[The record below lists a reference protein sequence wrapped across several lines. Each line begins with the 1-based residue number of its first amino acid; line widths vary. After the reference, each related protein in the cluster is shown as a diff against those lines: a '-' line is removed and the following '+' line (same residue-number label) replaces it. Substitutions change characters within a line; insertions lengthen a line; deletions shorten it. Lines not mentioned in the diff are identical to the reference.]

1 MITMNNEQLKNLCL
15 SLMHAD
21 TEDEV
26 ITLLKEAGYWDDPRA
41 WRYYGD
47 RETNF
52 NAIGNQQDSS
62 DAALVEKI
70 VNSVDACLINEC
82 LVRGINPEG
91 PSAPQS
97 IQQAV
102 AQFFS
107 EGRSSSTFAGRIRE
121 WTTPKR
127 TEIARNITLAATG
140 VAPTKGG
147 GNPCFIIADAGEGQT
162 PDMMPKTFLSLDAK
176 NKVRIPFVQGQY
188 NMGGTGVL
196 QFCGRHKLQLVIS
209 RRNLRIIGK
218 SSGSTD
224 SHWGFSVV
232 RREDPKGGLKSAVY
246 TYLAPIN
253 ADIKPNSGGVLR
265 FEADK
270 MPIFPERNEAYKRES
285 EWGTL
290 IKLYEYSVPGFRGNI
305 ILPDGALGKLEL
317 RLPDIALPI
326 RLHECRKGYKGHA
339 GSFDTT
345 LTGIGVRLDD
355 DKAQNVEEGFP
366 SSSPMSVMGQ
376 QMTITIYAFK
386 KGKAGTYRKNEGII
400 FTINGQTQ
408 GHLTTDFF
416 RREKIGL
423 SYLRDSL
430 LVIIDCTKFDEIG
443 RADLFMNNRVMLRK
457 GELRKEIENDIED
470 LLKNH
475 DNLRA
480 LKEYRKREEIESK
493 LEEDKPLENVLESI
507 LKQSPSLSSIFILGK
522 RLSTPFKT
530 KEVIDKE
537 MKYEGRKH
545 PTYFKFKGKEYG
557 QKLLKECH
565 IDYRARITF
574 ETDAVND
581 YFSRNIDR
589 GEFALF
595 LVKDEDKY
603 PVTDS
608 AGPYPQNGIATL
620 SVKLPES
627 VRIGDSLQFVSIVSD
642 PTLLEPFENTF
653 YLKVLEEAQPSG
665 KKGKRKKKKPP
676 TDRKGK
682 DRERPAGIS
691 LPKIKTVKEEEW
703 NNYDPS
709 FNPHTA
715 LRVKSDINE
724 DEKTIYD
731 FFINIDNIYLKAE
744 LKSSALDLDLMRAR
758 FKYGMVLLGLA
769 LLHDNEES
777 KKRLIENGD
786 IEEESK
792 AINIEDKI
800 EEFTKAVAP
809 VLIPMISTLGELD
822 LKESYVDVSSGEA
835 T

>member
-1 MITMNNEQLKNLCL
+1 MDNGRLKNLCI

-26 ITLLKEAGYWDDPRA
+26 ITLLKETGYWDDPKA

-82 LVRGINPEG
+82 HIRDIDPEA
-91 PSAPQS
+91 SFAPQTIREAVKHFFQNESTS
-97 IQQAV
+97 I
-102 AQFFS
+102 
-107 EGRSSSTFAGRIRE
+107 GRIKE
-121 WTTPKR
+121 DKR
-127 TEIARNITLAATG
+127 TEVARNITLAATG
-140 VAPTKGG
+140 KAPAKGG
-147 GNPCFIIADAGEGQT
+147 GNPCFTIADAGEGKT
-162 PDMMPKTFLSLDAK
+162 PDMMPTTFLSLDAK

-196 QFCGRHKLQLVIS
+196 QFCGRHKLQLIMS
-209 RRNLRIIGK
+209 RRNPRIKGK
-218 SSGSTD
+218 SYGPTD
-224 SHWGFSVV
+224 NHWGFTVV
-232 RREDPKGGLKSAVY
+232 RREAPKGGLKSAVY
-246 TYLAPIN
+246 TYLAPIES
-253 ADIKPNSGGVLR
+253 DINPNYGGVLR
-265 FEADK
+265 FESDK
-270 MPIFPERNEAYKRES
+270 MPIFPEKNEAYKRAS
-285 EWGTL
+285 EWGSL

-305 ILPDGALGKLEL
+305 IFPDGALGRLEL
-317 RLPDIALPI
+317 RLPDIALPV

-355 DKAQNVEEGFP
+355 DKAQNIEEGFP

-376 QMTITIYAFK
+376 QMTVTIYAFK

-400 FTINGQTQ
+400 FTVNGQTQ

-416 RREKIGL
+416 RRDKAGM
-423 SYLRDSL
+423 SYLRDSI
-430 LVIIDCTKFDEIG
+430 LVIIDCTKFDEVG
-443 RADLFMNNRVMLRK
+443 RADLFMNNRVTLRK
-457 GELRKEIENDIED
+457 GELRKEIENILEY

-475 DNLRA
+475 VNLRA
-480 LKEYRKREEIESK
+480 LKESRKREEIESK
-493 LEEDKPLENVLESI
+493 LEEDKPLENVLKSI
-507 LKQSPSLSSIFILGK
+507 LKQSPALSSIFILGK

-530 KEVIDKE
+530 KEVLDKE
-537 MKYEGRKH
+537 KKYDGRKH
-545 PTYFKFKGKEYG
+545 PTYFKLKGKEYG
-557 QKLLKECH
+557 QDLHRECRISH
-565 IDYRARITF
+565 KARITF

-581 YFSRNIDR
+581 YFSRSVDC
-589 GEFALF
+589 GEFTLLF
-595 LVKDEDKY
+595 VEGENKY
-603 PVTDS
+603 LVTDS
-608 AGPYPQNGIATL
+608 LGPYLQNGIATL
-620 SVKLPES
+620 NIKLPAS
-627 VRIGDSLQFVSIVSD
+627 AKIGDKIKFVSTVSD

-653 YLKVLEEAQPSG
+653 YLEIIEEEQTSG
-665 KKGKRKKKKPP
+665 KKGKRRNKRRKPP
-676 TDRKGK
+676 DDEEGKG
-682 DRERPAGIS
+682 REHPMGIS
-691 LPKIKTVKEEEW
+691 LPDIKTVIEEEW
-703 NNYDPS
+703 NNYDPP
-709 FNPHTA
+709 FTPRTA

-724 DEKTIYD
+724 DEKTVYD

-744 LKSSALDLDLMRAR
+744 LKSIALDPDLMRAR

-769 LLHDNEES
+769 LLHDYEES
-777 KKRLIENGD
+777 KKRFIKNGD
-786 IEEESK
+786 IEEEDK
-792 AINIEDKI
+792 VINIEDKI

>member
-1 MITMNNEQLKNLCL
+1 MDNERLKNLCL

-26 ITLLKEAGYWDDPRA
+26 ITMLKEAGYWDDPRA

-52 NAIGNQQDSS
+52 NTIGNQQSRP

-82 LVRGINPEG
+82 LVRGIDPEG
-91 PSAPQS
+91 PLPPQS

-107 EGRSSSTFAGRIRE
+107 EGSSSSTFAGRIRE
-121 WTTPKR
+121 WTPTKR

-140 VAPTKGG
+140 VAPMKGG
-147 GNPCFIIADAGEGQT
+147 GNPCFTISDAGEGQT
-162 PDMMPKTFLSLDAK
+162 PDMMPRTFLSLDAK
-176 NKVRIPFVQGQY
+176 NKVKIPFVQGQY

-196 QFCGRHKLQLVIS
+196 QFCGRHKLQLILS
-209 RRNLRIIGK
+209 RRNPRIIGK
-218 SSGSTD
+218 SPGSTD
-224 SHWGFSVV
+224 SYWGFTIV

-246 TYLAPIN
+246 TYLAPIDV
-253 ADIKPNSGGVLR
+253 DIKPNSGGVFR
-265 FEADK
+265 FEAGK

-317 RLPDIALPI
+317 RLPDIALPV

-355 DKAQNVEEGFP
+355 DKAQNIEEGFP
-366 SSSPMSVMGQ
+366 TSSPMSVMGQ
-376 QMTITIYAFK
+376 QMTVTIYAFK

-400 FTINGQTQ
+400 FIVNGQMQ

-423 SYLRDSL
+423 SYLRDSI
-430 LVIIDCTKFDEIG
+430 LVIIDCTKFDEVG
-443 RADLFMNNRVMLRK
+443 RSDLFMTSRDRLRE
-457 GELRKEIENDIED
+457 GELRKEVENVLED

-475 DNLRA
+475 DNLGA
-480 LKEYRKREEIESK
+480 LKERRKREEIESK
-493 LEEDKPLENVLESI
+493 LEDDRPLESVLESI
-507 LKQSPSLSSIFILGK
+507 LKQSPALSSLFILGK

-530 KEVIDKE
+530 KEVIDQE
-537 MKYEGRKH
+537 TKYKGKKH

-557 QKLLKECH
+557 QELRRECH
-565 IDYRARITF
+565 INYRARITF
-574 ETDAVND
+574 ETDTVND
-581 YFSRNIDR
+581 YFSRDIDR
-589 GEFALF
+589 GEFTLF
-595 LVKDEDKY
+595 LEEGEDKY
-603 PVTDS
+603 LVTDYV
-608 AGPYPQNGIATL
+608 GPNLQNGIATL
-620 SVKLPES
+620 NVKLPGS
-627 VRIGDSLQFVSIVSD
+627 VIIGDSLHFISIVSD
-642 PTLLEPFENTF
+642 PTLLKPFENTF
-653 YLKVLEEAQPSG
+653 YIKVLEEAQPSG
-665 KKGKRKKKKPP
+665 KKGERRKPP
-676 TDRKGK
+676 SDKEGK
-682 DRERPAGIS
+682 DRERPTGIS
-691 LPKIKTVKEEEW
+691 LPNIKIVKEEEW
-703 NNYDPS
+703 NNYEPP
-709 FNPHTA
+709 FTKYTA
-715 LRVKSDINE
+715 LRVKLDIGE
-724 DEKTIYD
+724 DGKTIYD

-744 LKSSALDLDLMRAR
+744 LKSSALDPDLMRAR

-769 LLHDNEES
+769 LLHDYEES
-777 KKRLIENGD
+777 KKQLIENGD
-786 IEEESK
+786 SEDESK
-792 AINIEDKI
+792 NINIEDKI

-822 LKESYVDVSSGEA
+822 LKESYVDISSGEA